1 MSVSSLE
8 GLRLALVVLQGCKR
22 PKEEM
27 LYLGLAKWRE
37 RGLQYCCALIFAAAG
52 LAAFTGQAVAQEFTV
67 RNFPLPISIDGE
79 HVRSNIFLQFEMKN
93 YGTAFSKFAA
103 AKLDPR
109 EAMFADLVRGIQ
121 GNNPKSIEKFFMP
134 PRPKKVNPDEKG
146 GVISSPP
153 MTPAQAAADVIA
165 VYRSAFGNF
174 ENVNI
179 IAQVLVGSRSLF
191 IWDAN
196 MPGRPRRRAFAVE
209 SEGQPARLVAREVIG
224 SPVDTLILSIFEDGV
239 KDPAAYAAVADPHL
253 RYRQPL
259 AIEGKNKTQHEI
271 ALLFNGE
278 PMDFDAYGETPV
290 SNPLLAFYR
299 KVFTAF
305 KAHKQDEFLAGHS
318 PKSQAKLKAWWKT
331 FDKDA
336 EAGYYSTMLTGRWVK
351 FVMDGDPVYLV
362 FYSLNKGNTW
372 VPGSLSYQYVVRNP
386 QTQQYLISNVMS
398 EGFFD
403 DVIGKNDLFDQRV
416 MKSVSTQPKA
426 PATPPK
432 SPAAPPKPA
441 APKKAANGK

>member
-1 MSVSSLE
+1 MF
-8 GLRLALVVLQGCKR
+8 
-22 PKEEM
+22 M
-27 LYLGLAKWRE
+27 
-37 RGLQYCCALIFAAAG
+37 
-52 LAAFTGQAVAQEFTV
+52 GQAVAQEFTV

-79 HVRSNIFLQFEMKN
+79 HIRSNIFLQFEMKN

-134 PRPKKVNPDEKG
+134 PRPRKANPDDKS
-146 GVISSPP
+146 GVISTPP
-153 MTPAQAAADVIA
+153 MTPAQAAVDVVN
-165 VYRSAFGNF
+165 VYRAAFGNF
-174 ENVNI
+174 ENINI

-196 MPGRPRRRAFAVE
+196 IPGRPRRRAFAIE
-209 SEGQPARLVAREVIG
+209 SEGQPARLVAREVVG

-253 RYRQPL
+253 HYRQPL
-259 AIEGKNKTQHEI
+259 AIEGKNKTAHEV
-271 ALLFNGE
+271 AVLFNGE

-305 KAHKQDEFLAGHS
+305 KAHKQDEFLEGHS
-318 PKSQAKLKAWWKT
+318 AKSQTKLKAWWKT
-331 FDKDA
+331 FNKDA
-336 EAGYYSTMLTGRWVK
+336 EAGYYATMLTGRWVK

-362 FYSLNKGNTW
+362 FYSPNKGNTW
-372 VPGSLSYQYVVRNP
+372 TPGSLSYQYVVKNP

-403 DVIGKNDLFDQRV
+403 DVMGKNDLFDQRV
-416 MKSVSTQPKA
+416 MKSVSVQGKP
-426 PATPPK
+426 PVTPSK
-432 SPAAPPKPA
+432 SPAAPPKVQST
-441 APKKAANGK
+441 PKKATNGK